1 MLSLAPS
8 STLIRIQDARHKDI
22 VRLLDVGDGRIV
34 EADAAACSRRDVTGQ
49 QHAQGRASI
58 FGVGDRRSAAVEEF
72 RQRGREAGDAMAVG
86 GKVARMRAQSR
97 AREDVSNAFTDE
109 ERDQM
114 K

>member
-1 MLSLAPS
+1 
-8 STLIRIQDARHKDI
+8 
-22 VRLLDVGDGRIV
+22 
-34 EADAAACSRRDVTGQ
+34 
-49 QHAQGRASI
+49 
-58 FGVGDRRSAAVEEF
+58 
-72 RQRGREAGDAMAVG
+72 MAVG